1 MGRAVVYLNVS
12 MNRKSPSGAQSGF
25 GLVEVVMA
33 IGLLAVTSLAL
44 TGLFRSILHIQ
55 SSALYQ
61 KSATLAAQR
70 EIESLRNSNYN
81 DLTAGS
87 SIDFSADLPSNLPS
101 PKTGTAAVTEPVSGL
116 KRVDVTINYRHG
128 TATKTVK
135 VSSMIGII
143 GITQ

>member
-1 MGRAVVYLNVS
+1 MAVVYLNVS
-12 MNRKSPSGAQSGF
+12 MNRKLQPGAQSGF

-44 TGLFRSILHIQ
+44 TGLFRSILYIQ

-70 EIESLRNSNYN
+70 QIESLRNSNYN
-81 DLTAGS
+81 DLTTGS
-87 SIDFSADLPSNLPS
+87 NIDFSGSLPTNLPV
-101 PKTGTAAVTEPVSGL
+101 PRTGTAAITEPVSGL
-116 KRVDVTINYRHG
+116 KRVDVTITYRHG